1 MEKAIKLFHSD
12 NRKRRFHFRP
22 ARILLYTVLILLALS
37 FIFPYVWLISA
48 SFKEPA
54 QIFSPAFS
62 LLPRDASG
70 NIHFVLANY
79 VSAIEYLNLGQ
90 VFANTM
96 IVCFAN
102 TILNLFLNAL
112 AGYAFARI
120 KFKGRDLIF
129 KILIASMMVPGAIMT
144 IPNLIISRTLLIDDT
159 LLVLILPFIMS
170 VYNVFLMRQQFLGI
184 NKEIEEAAIMD
195 GAGHFRIFFTI
206 ALPLVSP
213 MLVVLGITTFMWNYN
228 NFMWALVSTQ
238 SSDVFTLARSLGS
251 LISAGQNNP
260 SMYPQMLAGS
270 VIVSAPLII
279 IFFALQKYILQG
291 ISIGGVKE

>member
-54 QIFSPAFS
+54 QIFSPTFS